1 MNFICA
7 CGKPFNSSRN
17 GKYCSR
23 SCYKA
28 NRTKNPILIR
38 DSNLY
43 RKCSICLEIK
53 LIEFFEKNKNSYRT
67 QCKTCRKLKI
77 KEYRTSVNDNR
88 FTESNHKRRFKRAAQ
103 IARERQKAWELTYSE
118 YHALICLPC
127 FYCKNSLQK
136 EKGYGVGLDRIDN
149 NFGYKTANVVPCC
162 NRCNYLRGDHYS
174 HNEFILF
181 SDLIMEIDLQRNKSN
196 ILDEFKKHDI
206 LKKGNFTLA
215 SGNKSDFYYDIKS
228 ALLKSQT
235 LKPIVDF
242 ALLEFNKLD
251 YTATN
256 IASSGIGGNCLL
268 GALLNSLCIK
278 TREINGCIVREEVK
292 SYGMQKQIEGDIRKK
307 SNVIVIE
314 DVTTTGGSAMKVV
327 STLREKG
334 YTISGVLTVFD
345 RQEGAKDLF
354 DKNNVKFISLLTKS
368 DFHNKD

>member
-1 MNFICA
+1 
-7 CGKPFNSSRN
+7 
-17 GKYCSR
+17 
-23 SCYKA
+23 
-28 NRTKNPILIR
+28 
-38 DSNLY
+38 
-43 RKCSICLEIK
+43 
-53 LIEFFEKNKNSYRT
+53 
-67 QCKTCRKLKI
+67 
-77 KEYRTSVNDNR
+77 
-88 FTESNHKRRFKRAAQ
+88 
-103 IARERQKAWELTYSE
+103 
-118 YHALICLPC
+118 
-127 FYCKNSLQK
+127 
-136 EKGYGVGLDRIDN
+136 
-149 NFGYKTANVVPCC
+149 
-162 NRCNYLRGDHYS
+162 
-174 HNEFILF
+174 
-181 SDLIMEIDLQRNKSN
+181 
-196 ILDEFKKHDI
+196 
-206 LKKGNFTLA
+206 
-215 SGNKSDFYYDIKS
+215 
-228 ALLKSQT
+228 
-235 LKPIVDF
+235 VDF